1 MSRQSKQIEI
11 KSGVSTLKQCQAK
24 LEQARARA
32 EAADR
37 SKSQFLTNVRHE
49 IRTLNRIMGFNHRP
63 KLTKRQK
70 EYSNL
75 IRASSKS
82 LLSLF
87 DDVLDRGNI
96 ETAAEAKAHCPGD
109 TVVWANTRSKI
120 YHYASNWRYGRT
132 KSGAYMC
139 EKETATAG
147 MRAAK
152 REKRL

>member
-1 MSRQSKQIEI
+1 
-11 KSGVSTLKQCQAK
+11 
-24 LEQARARA
+24 
-32 EAADR
+32 
-37 SKSQFLTNVRHE
+37 
-49 IRTLNRIMGFNHRP
+49 MGFNHRP
-63 KLTKRQK
+63 KLTKQQK

-75 IRASSKS
+75 IQASSKS

-132 KSGAYMC
+132 KSGAYMS